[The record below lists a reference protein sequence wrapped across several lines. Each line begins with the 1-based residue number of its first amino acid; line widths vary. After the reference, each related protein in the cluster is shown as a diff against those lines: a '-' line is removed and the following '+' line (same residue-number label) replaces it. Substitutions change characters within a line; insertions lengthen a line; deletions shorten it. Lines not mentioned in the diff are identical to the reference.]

1 MRGIKTAQGGWLH
14 TLSFTGSLTPRCVHV
29 PCLSL
34 EGFGDW
40 LLQRGKRVL
49 TAVHLVQ
56 SVSKVQGDGC
66 VLQKGLMVLGVYRP
80 ENFSV
85 LSVKFSRL

>member
-14 TLSFTGSLTPRCVHV
+14 TLSFMGSLTPRCVHV

-56 SVSKVQGDGC
+56 
-66 VLQKGLMVLGVYRP
+66 
-80 ENFSV
+80 
-85 LSVKFSRL
+85 